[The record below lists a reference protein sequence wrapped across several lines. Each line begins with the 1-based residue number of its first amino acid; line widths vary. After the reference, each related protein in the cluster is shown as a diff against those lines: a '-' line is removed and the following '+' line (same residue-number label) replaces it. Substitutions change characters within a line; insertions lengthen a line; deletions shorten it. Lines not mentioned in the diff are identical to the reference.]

1 MMEVI
6 GVKIDQINLSG
17 AVEKITAWA
26 GDSQQRLIV
35 TVNPE
40 IVVAAQQNQK
50 YKKVLNQADL
60 STCDGVGL
68 VWAARFLHKQAL
80 SRVTGVDLTEAL
92 LNQKNSDLK
101 FFLLGAQDIV
111 VSTVKNKFSQALI
124 VGIDSGGRLQ
134 EQLDGRWLLEN
145 NEEIVQR
152 IKDSRANILLVAF
165 GGVKQELWLSQNLV
179 KMPNIKV
186 AIGVGGTFD
195 YLAGKISRA
204 PKWLRLIGLEWLF
217 RLIKEPKRIRRI
229 YNAIVKFG
237 YLVIKQ
243 KMKSYV

>member
-186 AIGVGGTFD
+186 AIGVCGTFD